1 MVDYAKGEL
10 SHRTGS
16 GIVALLVSALGVTS
30 LALPAAS
37 QTTFYPPAQ
46 RLAGRSPQLIS
57 LSEECLAPRVSGR
70 AIEPGD
76 LRVDTIRINASA
88 HVAAIDLAPETQ
100 DLIGR
105 AVSAA
110 TLARLADRVTCVYH
124 GRGIMSAVARVSP
137 GATQGAWNL
146 DINEGRVGSVV
157 IKAADPAAEG
167 YLRAAFQGVRPGSP
181 LRARDLRA
189 GLQLA
194 AAEGMHG
201 VSLRAS
207 AASDDPWA
215 LDLVISAGQEAA
227 PASADQEVL
236 TLTASSRSSADEI
249 AAAGASQSPRAQE
262 TSGVGIGRA
271 LAGLR
276 RSLRTFDDLDARTEY
291 EQFEFVPVESL
302 REEVQGVFRL
312 SRFEVAKPLAVA
324 ANSSVT
330 ARAGLVASIHR
341 EQDPMGPIVGLDRM
355 TIAYLGLKA
364 EHRGGEDGADT
375 ESLDL
380 SVRQGLEVGGASRR
394 GDPLISRP
402 GSDPQGTTI
411 RGKGSIRRQLGGGVV
426 EANLRGQWADAAQ
439 LGVQRFNF
447 ETQEDDRFLDGDT
460 LNGDRGVS
468 VDLRWIGAA
477 REFSGVS
484 LSPLAFVTAAR
495 TWNEGPPG
503 ERRRQVALGG
513 GGLRM
518 RLGRLAQLDVVYA
531 RRIGHGETGEER
543 FAPRVMITLSRV
555 FGSR

>member
-1 MVDYAKGEL
+1 M
-10 SHRTGS
+10 SHRRGS
-16 GIVALLVSALGVTS
+16 GIVALLDSILGVGS

-37 QTTFYPPAQ
+37 QSTISPPAQ
-46 RLAGRSPQLIS
+46 RLAGRSTQLIS
-57 LSEECLAPRVSGR
+57 LSEACLAPRVSGR

-76 LRVDTIRINASA
+76 LRVDTIRITASA

-110 TLARLADRVTCVYH
+110 TLARLADRVTCVYQ
-124 GRGIMSAVARVSP
+124 GRGIVSAIARVSP
-137 GATQGAWNL
+137 GVTQGAWIL
-146 DINEGRVGSVV
+146 DVNEGRVGSVV
-157 IKAADPAAEG
+157 IDAADAEAEG
-167 YLRAAFQGVRPGSP
+167 YLQAAFQGVRPGAP
-181 LRARDLRA
+181 LRTQDLRA

-194 AAEGMHG
+194 AAQGMHG
-201 VSLRAS
+201 VSLRA
-207 AASDDPWA
+207 AAANDDPWA
-215 LDLVISAGQEAA
+215 LDLVISAGQGTA
-227 PASADQEVL
+227 PAPADQEVL

-249 AAAGASQSPRAQE
+249 AAAGASQLPLAQQ
-262 TSGVGIGRA
+262 TPGVGVGRA

-276 RSLRTFDDLDARTEY
+276 RSLRTFDELDVRTEY
-291 EQFEFVPVESL
+291 EEFEFVPVESL
-302 REEVQGVFRL
+302 RQEIQGVFRMT
-312 SRFEVAKPLAVA
+312 RFEVAKPLAVA

-330 ARAGLVASIHR
+330 ARAGLMASIQR
-341 EQDPMGPIVGLDRM
+341 EQDPMGPVVGLDRL
-355 TIAYLGLKA
+355 TVAYLGLKA

-375 ESLDL
+375 ESLDF

-411 RGKGSIRRQLGGGVV
+411 RGKGSLRRQLGGGVV
-426 EANLRGQWADAAQ
+426 EANIRGQWADTAQ

-468 VDLRWIGAA
+468 VDLRVIGAA
-477 REFSGVS
+477 REFSGFSV
-484 LSPLAFVTAAR
+484 SPLAFVTAAR
-495 TWNEGPPG
+495 TWNEAPAG

-513 GGLRM
+513 GGLRL
-518 RLGRLAQLDVVYA
+518 RLGRLAQVDVVYA
-531 RRIGHGETGEER
+531 RRIGRGETGEER

-555 FGSR
+555 FGSH

>member
-1 MVDYAKGEL
+1 
-10 SHRTGS
+10 
-16 GIVALLVSALGVTS
+16 
-30 LALPAAS
+30 
-37 QTTFYPPAQ
+37 
-46 RLAGRSPQLIS
+46 
-57 LSEECLAPRVSGR
+57 
-70 AIEPGD
+70 
-76 LRVDTIRINASA
+76 
-88 HVAAIDLAPETQ
+88 
-100 DLIGR
+100 
-105 AVSAA
+105 
-110 TLARLADRVTCVYH
+110 
-124 GRGIMSAVARVSP
+124 
-137 GATQGAWNL
+137 
-146 DINEGRVGSVV
+146 
-157 IKAADPAAEG
+157 
-167 YLRAAFQGVRPGSP
+167 
-181 LRARDLRA
+181 
-189 GLQLA
+189 
-194 AAEGMHG
+194 
-201 VSLRAS
+201 
-207 AASDDPWA
+207 
-215 LDLVISAGQEAA
+215 
-227 PASADQEVL
+227 
-236 TLTASSRSSADEI
+236 
-249 AAAGASQSPRAQE
+249 
-262 TSGVGIGRA
+262 
-271 LAGLR
+271 
-276 RSLRTFDDLDARTEY
+276 
-291 EQFEFVPVESL
+291 
-302 REEVQGVFRL
+302 
-312 SRFEVAKPLAVA
+312 
-324 ANSSVT
+324 
-330 ARAGLVASIHR
+330 
-341 EQDPMGPIVGLDRM
+341 MGPIVGLDRM